1 MQTGQYS
8 SIIWFAVL
16 IGVFYFLLI
25 RPQQQ
30 RAREHRR
37 LISELQVGDRVVTIG
52 GIHGT
57 VKSISDDTVSL
68 QVTADVC
75 MTFSKDAVARRAGG
89 K

>member
-1 MQTGQYS
+1 MQAGQYS

-30 RAREHRR
+30 RTREHQR

-57 VKSISDDTVSL
+57 VRSIFDDTVSL
-68 QVTADVC
+68 QVTEDVQ
-75 MTFSKDAVARRAGG
+75 MTFSKNAMARRAGG
-89 K
+89 E